1 MSQEKVQPKTLATEG
16 PQCNYEDLVCEEKP
30 EYHYDTIHQVCEP
43 EIVANVVAYKAT
55 EKGIEE
61 VIKVDEQKAL
71 AQRGKSFKKKAKAKE
86 AKAKK
91 KEVAAPTPP
100 SKNELSAN
108 QVQVSTHS
116 HGGGEIIA
124 EPVPTQASL
133 SLSNLDVL
141 SLLCHHWLGSEVRSR
156 ESRRDA
162 VSTDLKNPMS
172 EFPESERES
181 HLKTSW
187 LGLCL
192 MIPDENFRQTLA
204 ERILMKEN
212 LTADSDLGSKI
223 WFYPLALPLSAQ
235 EFPDLKAS
243 AAKNAEP
250 QARLEDPLPVGF
262 VYSPAYYLKIPVPL
276 VPLFTPQTSH
286 SPWSDPVAPFSLLQ
300 FGLDFQTLAP
310 AVMVLPP
317 SLVAPKEGKNSLH
330 QTRQLQELKAPLYR
344 VERGSPSQ
352 RQDGRGQRERRQR
365 QSST

>member
-1 MSQEKVQPKTLATEG
+1 MSQEKVQPKSPVTEG
-16 PQCNYEDLVCEEKP
+16 LQCGYEDLVCEEKP

-71 AQRGKSFKKKAKAKE
+71 AQRGKSFKKKAKVKE
-86 AKAKK
+86 AKPKK
-91 KEVAAPTPP
+91 QEATAQASQ
-100 SKNELSAN
+100 SKGEKPVN
-108 QVQVSTHS
+108 QVPMPAHS
-116 HGGGEIIA
+116 HDGGAIA
-124 EPVPTQASL
+124 VEPVPTQTPLPPPS
-133 SLSNLDVL
+133 LDVL
-141 SLLCHHWLGSEVRSR
+141 SLLCYHGFGSEVRSR

-172 EFPESERES
+172 ELPEPESES

-243 AAKNAEP
+243 TAKNAEP

-262 VYSPAYYLKIPVPL
+262 VYSPTYYLKIPVPL
-276 VPLFTPQTSH
+276 VSFFTPQTSH
-286 SPWSDPVAPFSLLQ
+286 ALWSDPATPALLQ
-300 FGLDFQTLAP
+300 FDLGFQTFVP
-310 AVMVLPP
+310 TIIVLPP
-317 SLVAPKEGKNSLH
+317 SLVTPKEGH
-330 QTRQLQELKAPLYR
+330 GDPRQAQRLQELKAPLYR
-344 VERGSPSQ
+344 VVRGSPSH
-352 RQDGRGQRERRQR
+352 RQEGRGQRERRDKQT
-365 QSST
+365 SS